1 MNKDGVFMKTFRKLW
16 DFDLFILLVLISL
29 FGLMMVYSSSFT
41 FAVLEYDDATY
52 FFKRQLIWLAIGFV
66 IFTIVSFIPYKLYGK
81 YIAFLVFIALI
92 LLAVVL
98 IPEIGIERNF
108 ARRWLKIGPLLF
120 QPSEIAKLVMIIYF
134 AKVYTNKQD
143 KIHDFRRGLMPPLIM
158 LVMMFLLIAKQPDLG
173 TALSL
178 TVACGAILLISG
190 ARWFHLAGLLTVG
203 VVGIASIAFS
213 ADYRVERITSF
224 LDPFSDPAGDGF
236 QLINSYIAI
245 AGGGWSGA
253 GLGNSVQK
261 LGYLPEAHT
270 DFIMAIIVEELGLIG
285 VIVVI
290 GFYLLFLLKG
300 FSIFKNCRDFFG
312 KLLAF
317 GITMLVIF
325 QAVLNLA
332 SVSGLMP
339 ITGITLPF
347 ISYGGTSILVMFIS
361 AGILMNISMHT
372 NAKRNSI

>member
-1 MNKDGVFMKTFRKLW
+1 MKTFRKLW